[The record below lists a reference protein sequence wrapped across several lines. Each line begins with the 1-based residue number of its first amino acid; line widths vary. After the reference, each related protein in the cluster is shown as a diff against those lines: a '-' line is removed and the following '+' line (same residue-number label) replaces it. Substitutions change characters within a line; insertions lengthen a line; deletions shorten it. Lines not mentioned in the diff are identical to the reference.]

1 MNKTAAKRSYYREVY
16 EDLGFSKLLHEEV
29 IDKTAPAPV
38 HWWDY
43 AGLSCFGGLTFV
55 FFSVQVIT
63 GLFLL
68 VYYQPHPEYAYSSV
82 QFIDSYVKMGWFIRR
97 AHAICSN
104 LMMITVITHMLKVF
118 FTGAYK
124 NPREMHWVSGFI
136 LLLFTLGACF
146 TGYSLPW
153 NQMSFWA
160 LTVVTN
166 SLGAIPV
173 VGSTLVE
180 FVRGGV
186 NVTGTTLLRFFA
198 FHLMIPVIMV
208 IFLAAHFYM
217 IRKTG
222 ISEPL

>member
-1 MNKTAAKRSYYREVY
+1 MENVVKKKGYFREL
-16 EDLGFSKLLHEEV
+16 DKSLGISELLHAEV

-38 HWWDY
+38 HWWDH
-43 AGLSCFGGLTFV
+43 AGLSCFGGLTFL
-55 FFSVQVIT
+55 FFIMQTVS

-68 VYYQPHPEYAYSSV
+68 VYYQPHPDEAYASV
-82 QFIDSYVKMGWFIRR
+82 QYIDSYVNLGWFFRR
-97 AHAICSN
+97 SHAICSN
-104 LMMITVITHMLKVF
+104 LMMITVIIHMLKVF

-124 NPREMHWVSGFI
+124 KPREMHWVSGFV

-146 TGYSLPW
+146 TGYCLPW

-166 SLGAIPV
+166 SLSSIPFI
-173 VGSTLVE
+173 GTYLVE
-180 FVRGGV
+180 FVRGGE
-186 NVTGTTLLRFFA
+186 NVTGVTLLRFFA
-198 FHLMIPVIMV
+198 FHLIIPVTML
-208 IFLAAHFYM
+208 IFLLAHFYM

>member
-1 MNKTAAKRSYYREVY
+1 MMENIKIGYLREL
-16 EDLGFSKLLHEEV
+16 DKSLGVSKLLHEEI

-38 HWWDY
+38 HWWDH
-43 AGLSCFGGLTFV
+43 AGLSCFGGLTFA
-55 FFSVQVIT
+55 FFMMQVVT

-68 VYYQPHPEYAYSSV
+68 VYYQPHVEHAYSSV
-82 QFIDSYVKMGWFIRR
+82 MFIDSYVSLGWFIRR
-97 AHAICSN
+97 SHAICSN
-104 LMMITVITHMLKVF
+104 LMMITVIVHMLKVF

-124 NPREMHWVSGFI
+124 KPREFYWVSGFI

-166 SLGAIPV
+166 SLGAIPI
-173 VGSTLVE
+173 VGTSLVE

-186 NVTGTTLLRFFA
+186 NVTGATLLRFFG
-198 FHLMIPVIMV
+198 FHLMIPVIMLV
-208 IFLAAHFYM
+208 FLAAHFFM